1 MNQAMLKERIFQKQ
15 VGQESL
21 KTLPKCICWLFILVS
36 CASLPDPLRAQ
47 TDASLFLP
55 IILSSSGENGS
66 FFTSEM
72 TLTNRG
78 SKNVTLDYRYTAAF
92 GGGSG
97 VASDSLPA
105 GQQRII
111 PDAIVYL
118 KSLGVPI
125 PDSGNR
131 GGTLSVQSHN
141 FVSRLDFA
149 ITVRTTTA
157 EPEGRAG
164 LAYSAVRPLETRLGP
179 AYLFGLRQNETDRSN
194 VAVQNMGED
203 DIRLRLT
210 VFSGDPNQPL
220 QQALPDITLYSGGW
234 YQISEILH
242 SNGLSLSKGY
252 VRVEPVSGI
261 SPYYAYAVIN
271 NQGSS
276 DGSWI
281 PPISEAS
288 FRARPGF
295 VIPVIIENQ
304 SFSSELIAANWS
316 SYPKTLALNYVAD
329 SIQNT
334 TSTFSF
340 SLTLN
345 PGEQLIVPNLVHYL
359 RGLKGGA
366 AALPAGSSY
375 AGPIFATVVQDAP
388 GIDAYG
394 LYLAARTSTSA
405 GAKEYSVS
413 YQSSPMLAAPSS
425 DVWIFSLR
433 RDSENRTNLALVN
446 TGETDESSDIFDVEL
461 FEGAS
466 GRKVNTIR
474 GITLAARKW
483 LQIGNILAQSDPK
496 VSQGYA
502 HVIRKAGA
510 NPFIAY
516 AVVND
521 GENPGE
527 RSGDGT
533 YIPSSSGGVAGSG
546 FIPKLEVKLTNLPP
560 DHQFC
565 FGAAGVLTLRDGPP
579 NESVTFFNAPPGFN
593 ISPDDMTDSQGNF
606 SIDFLIPHIGI
617 NVYHFTFWASA
628 GGIRSNALSITTFDC
643 D

>member
-1 MNQAMLKERIFQKQ
+1 MLKKSLSPKKPLAVLKIAYLSLSTIISLLFSAQ
-15 VGQESL
+15 VL
-21 KTLPKCICWLFILVS
+21 
-36 CASLPDPLRAQ
+36 AQ
-47 TDASLFLP
+47 TDTSLFVP

-66 FFTSEM
+66 FFTSELA
-72 TLTNRG
+72 LTNRG
-78 SKNVTLDYRYTAAF
+78 NTNVSLDYRYTAAF

-111 PDAIVYL
+111 PDAIDYL

-131 GGTLSVQSHN
+131 GGTLAVQVHN
-141 FVSRLDFA
+141 LASSRDFD
-149 ITVRTTTA
+149 ITARTTTTV
-157 EPEGRAG
+157 PDGRAG

-203 DIRLRLT
+203 NIRLRLT
-210 VFSGDPNQPL
+210 VYSGDPSHPV
-220 QQALPDITLYSGGW
+220 QQTLPEITLFPGGW
-234 YQISEILH
+234 YQYPEILH
-242 SNGLSLSKGY
+242 SNGLSLSNGF
-252 VRVEPVSGI
+252 VRIEQVSGA

-271 NQGSS
+271 DQASS

-281 PPISEAS
+281 SPIPEPS

-295 VIPVIIENQ
+295 VLPAIIEND
-304 SFSSELIAANWS
+304 FYSSELIAANAS
-316 SYPKTLALNYVAD
+316 SYPKTLALSYVAD
-329 SIQNT
+329 AVQNA
-334 TSTFSF
+334 TSTVDF
-340 SLTLN
+340 SLTLD
-345 PGEQLIVPNLVHYL
+345 PGEQVILSDLVQYL
-359 RGLKGGA
+359 RDVKGA
-366 AALPAGSSY
+366 APILPAGLSY
-375 AGPIFATVVQDAP
+375 AGPLFVTVVQDAP

-394 LYLAARTSTSA
+394 LYLAARTSTSK
-405 GAKEYSVS
+405 GGRGYSVF
-413 YQSSPMLAAPSS
+413 YQASPMLAAPSS
-425 DVWIFSLR
+425 DVWIYGLR

-446 TGETDESSDIFDVEL
+446 TGEMDESSDIFDVEL
-461 FEGAS
+461 FEGAT

-496 VSQGYA
+496 GSQGYA

-546 FIPKLEVKLTNLPP
+546 FIPKLEIRLTNLPP

-593 ISPDDMTDSQGNF
+593 TSPDDMTDSQGNF
-606 SIDFLIPHIGI
+606 SMNFLIPHIGI
-617 NVYHFTFWASA
+617 SVYHFTFWASVGA
-628 GGIRSNALSITTFDC
+628 IRSNSLSITTFDC